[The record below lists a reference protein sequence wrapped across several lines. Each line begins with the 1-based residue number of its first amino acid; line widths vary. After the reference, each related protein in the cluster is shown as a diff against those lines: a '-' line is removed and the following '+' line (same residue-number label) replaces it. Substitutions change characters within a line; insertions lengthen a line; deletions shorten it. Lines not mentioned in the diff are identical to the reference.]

1 MRAFLAFGVGVCV
14 GAALTGWYCV
24 RVCVSLLEEDEV
36 RFRVATAASQ
46 TSPTWWTDGPTRRR
60 VTHPEA

>member
-36 RFRVATAASQ
+36 RLRVATAAS
-46 TSPTWWTDGPTRRR
+46 PWWTDGPTRRR